1 MLLVELRRSMRS
13 LLSDL
18 CRDLAGYP
26 SEVRRVRLPID
37 YWRDVGR
44 ALREEDFSNWKVVGW
59 IEGINDLL
67 FFIDVRAQLARERD
81 RQGFADALW
90 EDCRQRLY
98 ENSDVDELFPK
109 GRPEAKGLRTRLTVL
124 CARLAR
130 ESTQESVCL
139 VPGLANEWVARR
151 KVRVWEVAWDVGPDL
166 EQAERT
172 GTIPVGIEGAVLESS
187 APSRLKARA
196 SQAAMLRVTA
206 RDIRVRLGETSSR
219 ILSVGSSPDDQWT
232 YRAEQWIRSGL
243 TLGPTLRY
251 RKDRTPLRV
260 DPTAAGVG
268 ARIREAL
275 SVIGEAWP
283 EGAELLALLTSRIV
297 PLKATGVVSFSYRHR
312 PGLSFIN
319 TFDRTQLDLIDDL
332 IHENSHHHLNLLLR
346 KFRLL
351 KGDHT
356 EEIFYSPW
364 RRSLRPI
371 RGILHAT
378 FTFAMGAALFER
390 LSTWGAK
397 QRESQLHAVGL
408 VTRDIL
414 RARFRCLEEVESVHY
429 SLRDLEY
436 AAKELGWLA
445 SSGEQLVRQLEGA
458 IGKVE
463 RNIAPHRREVQRSI
477 FGPALRRHID
487 ELHTA
492 RMTYGP
498 VRLSKA

>member
-1 MLLVELRRSMRS
+1 MLLIELRRSMRS
-13 LLSDL
+13 LVFDL
-18 CRDLAGYP
+18 CHDLAKYP
-26 SEVRRVRLPID
+26 PVVRRVRLPID
-37 YWRDVGR
+37 FWREVGR

-67 FFIDVRAQLARERD
+67 FFIDVRAQLAREPD

-90 EDCRQRLY
+90 EDCRQRFY
-98 ENSDVDELFPK
+98 ENSYVDELFPE
-109 GRPEAKGLRTRLTVL
+109 GRPEAKGLNIRLTVL

-130 ESTQESVCL
+130 EATQDSVFL
-139 VPGLANEWVARR
+139 VPGLANDWVARR
-151 KVRVWEVAWDVGPDL
+151 RVRIWEVAWDVGPDL

-172 GTIPVGIEGAVLESS
+172 GTIPVGSEGAALESS
-187 APSRLKARA
+187 APSRLKVRG
-196 SQAAMLRVTA
+196 SQAAILRVTA
-206 RDIRVRLGETSSR
+206 CDTHVRIGKRFFRVM
-219 ILSVGSSPDDQWT
+219 SVGSSPDDQWT
-232 YRAEQWIRSGL
+232 YRAEQWIRPGL

-260 DPTAAGVG
+260 DPTPPGVG
-268 ARIREAL
+268 TRIREAL
-275 SVIGEAWP
+275 QVIEEAWP
-283 EGAELLALLTSRIV
+283 EGAGLLALLTSRIV

-351 KGDHT
+351 KGEHT

-364 RRSLRPI
+364 RRSLRSVY
-371 RGILHAT
+371 GILHAT
-378 FTFAMGAALFER
+378 FTFTMGAILFER
-390 LSTWGAK
+390 LFTWGAK
-397 QRESQLHAVGL
+397 QSESQLRAVGL
-408 VTRDIL
+408 GPHDIL
-414 RARFRCLEEVESVHY
+414 RARFRCLEEVESVRY
-429 SLRDLEY
+429 SLGDLEY
-436 AAKELGWLA
+436 AAKKLGWLTA
-445 SSGEQLVRQLEGA
+445 SCEQLVRQLEEA

-463 RNIAPHRREVQRSI
+463 RNIAPHRRGVQRST
-477 FGPALRRHID
+477 FGPALRRHIE

-498 VRLSKA
+498 VRLSKG